1 MSSLRRGLCA
11 GRRHTDAQEQP
22 NIKPSSSDVL
32 VRLTS
37 AAILSGSRSELCDH
51 LSAKEATPLIMQ
63 IVILNLNS

>member
-32 VRLTS
+32 VQLTS
-37 AAILSGSRSELCDH
+37 AAILSGSRSELCVTIH
-51 LSAKEATPLIMQ
+51 LSAKEATPLH
-63 IVILNLNS
+63 NANFNP